1 MPKHRG
7 KCTRH
12 KDEGAKNKKRRG
24 VGVGGISLKNMINE
38 EKKCTRNRR

>member
-12 KDEGAKNKKRRG
+12 KDEGAKNKKG
-24 VGVGGISLKNMINE
+24 SQKEKE
-38 EKKCTRNRR
+38 EKNKQ